1 MYRSFFQL
9 KDEPFRLTNDPRFLH
24 LAEPHQAALKVVL
37 EGILFRKGLVMVT
50 GPIGTG
56 KTTVIHTALRVI
68 SAKKTGI
75 TSALL
80 FNPVLTRD
88 EFLEMMLEDFEVNC
102 PSASKSRRLIAF
114 HQMLLETQR
123 GGGTAALFID
133 EAHLLSTE
141 LLEEIRLLGNA
152 DTCQEKLLQ
161 VILCGQ
167 PELLTM
173 MKRRELNALQQRIAA
188 RAHLRPLSVA
198 ETGDYVA
205 ARLQAAGFQGSS
217 PFPPHTLD
225 VVFRYSGGAPRLIN
239 LICDGCLTLGFR
251 TQRRTIP
258 PEIAEEVAVSW
269 ELAEPTLPAE
279 KKAARA
285 ASPSASAP
293 AEVAGTTSAGE
304 EQKTVLDM
312 LIETMKQNRMAMAQV
327 ERSQGFCR

>member
-1 MYRSFFQL
+1 MYHSFFQL

-24 LAEPHQAALKVVL
+24 LAEPHQAALKV
-37 EGILFRKGLVMVT
+37 
-50 GPIGTG
+50 
-56 KTTVIHTALRVI
+56 
-68 SAKKTGI
+68 
-75 TSALL
+75 
-80 FNPVLTRD
+80 
-88 EFLEMMLEDFEVNC
+88 
-102 PSASKSRRLIAF
+102 
-114 HQMLLETQR
+114 LLETQR

-217 PFPPHTLD
+217 PFPPH
-225 VVFRYSGGAPRLIN
+225 
-239 LICDGCLTLGFR
+239 
-251 TQRRTIP
+251 
-258 PEIAEEVAVSW
+258 
-269 ELAEPTLPAE
+269 
-279 KKAARA
+279 
-285 ASPSASAP
+285 
-293 AEVAGTTSAGE
+293 
-304 EQKTVLDM
+304 
-312 LIETMKQNRMAMAQV
+312 
-327 ERSQGFCR
+327 

>member
-1 MYRSFFQL
+1 M
-9 KDEPFRLTNDPRFLH
+9 
-24 LAEPHQAALKVVL
+24 
-37 EGILFRKGLVMVT
+37 
-50 GPIGTG
+50 
-56 KTTVIHTALRVI
+56 IHTAMRFI
-68 SAKKTGI
+68 SAKKTRI
-75 TSALL
+75 SSALL

-102 PSASKSRRLIAF
+102 PSASKSRRLIAL

-123 GGGTAALFID
+123 GGGTAVLFID

-173 MKRRELNALQQRIAA
+173 MKRRELSALQQRIAA

>member
-1 MYRSFFQL
+1 MYYSFFHL

-37 EGILFRKGLVMVT
+37 EGILYREGLVMVT
-50 GPIGTG
+50 WPIGTG
-56 KTTVIHTALRVI
+56 KTTVIHTAMRFI
-68 SAKKTGI
+68 SAKKTRI
-75 TSALL
+75 SSALL

-88 EFLEMMLEDFEVNC
+88 EFLEMILEDFEVNC

-123 GGGTAALFID
+123 GGGTAVMFID
-133 EAHLLSTE
+133 EGHLLSTE

-167 PELLTM
+167 PELLAM

-217 PFPPHTLD
+217 PFPPHTLE

-239 LICDGCLTLGFR
+239 LICEGCLILGFR
-251 TQRRTIP
+251 AQRRTIQ
-258 PEIAEEVAVSW
+258 PEIAEEAAVSLG
-269 ELAEPTLPAE
+269 LAQQTLHAE
-279 KKAARA
+279 KKAALA
-285 ASPSASAP
+285 ASPSASAS
-293 AEVAGTTSAGE
+293 AGVTATTSACAE
-304 EQKTVLDM
+304 KKIDPDSSL
-312 LIETMKQNRMAMAQV
+312 
-327 ERSQGFCR
+327 